1 MNRSTNHLILAPD
14 ASIDLQLHTL
24 NSDGDWTPDALLDYL
39 KSAGFSLAAI
49 TDHDRPDTAV
59 ELQALAIAK
68 GMPLLIASEM
78 SGIWKGELT
87 DFLCFGF
94 NPNPI
99 ALQALAEDVLR
110 RQRDNS
116 RQVFARLVEQGY
128 PLEQHQLQAVLA
140 KPSAGQV
147 DELVAVMTP
156 HCDPSVLGKLIMGA
170 GFAFMTHPP
179 AAIVAAAHHDGA
191 VCILAH
197 PGRPDFDLIY
207 DVALLDELRAEA
219 PIDGLEVYY
228 PTHMPEQT
236 AQFVAYAEQHNLLV
250 SAGSD
255 SHRPSKPPIPYRAD
269 LCRKLLERLGIAV
282 RD

>member
-1 MNRSTNHLILAPD
+1 MTLSTDHLVLAPD
-14 ASIDLQLHTL
+14 ALIDLQLHTL
-24 NSDGDWTPDALLDYL
+24 NSDGDWTPDALLDHL

-49 TDHDRPDTAV
+49 TDHERPDTAA
-59 ELQALAIAK
+59 EFQTLAIAK
-68 GMPLLIASEM
+68 GMPLVVATEM
-78 SGIWKGELT
+78 SGIWHGEMT

-94 NPNPI
+94 NDHPV
-99 ALQALAEDVLR
+99 ALQALADDVMR

-128 PLEQHQLQAVLA
+128 PLEQHQLEAVLA

-156 HCDPSVLGKLIMGA
+156 HCDQSILGKLIMGA

-197 PGRPDFDLIY
+197 PGRPDFSLIY
-207 DVALLDELRAEA
+207 TPALIDELRAEA
-219 PIDGLEVYY
+219 PIDGIEVYY
-228 PTHMPEQT
+228 PTHTPEQT
-236 AQFVAYAEQHNLLV
+236 AQFLEYAEQYQLLV

-255 SHRPSKPPIPYRAD
+255 SHRPAKPPIPYRAD
-269 LCRKLLERLGIAV
+269 LCRKLLERLGIGV

>member
-1 MNRSTNHLILAPD
+1 MTLSTERLMLAPD

-49 TDHDRPDTAV
+49 TDHERPDTAA
-59 ELQALAIAK
+59 ELQTLAISK
-68 GMPLLIASEM
+68 GLPLLVATEM
-78 SGIWKGELT
+78 SGMWKGELT

-94 NPNPI
+94 NSNPV
-99 ALQALAEDVLR
+99 ALQALADDVLR
-110 RQRDNS
+110 RQQDNS

-128 PLEQHQLQAVLA
+128 PLEQHQLEAVLA

-147 DELVAVMTP
+147 DELVAIMTP
-156 HCDPSVLGKLIMGA
+156 HCDQSVLGRTIMGA

-179 AAIVAAAHHDGA
+179 AAIVEAAHHDGA

-207 DVALLDELRAEA
+207 DVALLDELRADA

-228 PTHMPEQT
+228 PTHTPEQT
-236 AQFVAYAEQHNLLV
+236 AQFLAYADQHHLLV

-255 SHRPSKPPIPYRAD
+255 SHRPSKPPIPYRAE
-269 LCRKLLERLGIAV
+269 LCRKLLQRLGIEV